1 MHELSVMM
9 EVVKTV
15 EEEARK
21 NNVTKIKTLTLQVGE
36 ISSVVPEY
44 IKDCYEAAFKQTML
58 EGAALEIEVIH
69 AEAKC
74 AECGNVF
81 NIKKTKAIC
90 PFCGSREAGLITGR
104 EFMIKEAS
112 GE

>member
-1 MHELSVMM
+1 MHELSIMM
-9 EVVKTV
+9 EVVKTG

-21 NNVTKIKTLTLQVGE
+21 NKKTKIKTLTLQVGE

-44 IKDCYEAAFKQTML
+44 IKDCYEAAFKETML
-58 EGAALEIEVIH
+58 EGAAIEIEVIP

-90 PFCGSREAGLITGR
+90 PRCGSREAGLITGR